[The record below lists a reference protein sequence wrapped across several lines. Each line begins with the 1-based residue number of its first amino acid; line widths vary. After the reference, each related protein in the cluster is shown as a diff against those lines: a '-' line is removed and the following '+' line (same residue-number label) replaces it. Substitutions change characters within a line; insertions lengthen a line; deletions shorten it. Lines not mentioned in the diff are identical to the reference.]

1 MPGPVKRDPVEEP
14 IWSPQGAADTPLPL
28 RARAETDAAILA
40 AWHRSGKQPAP
51 EPLPTTLSEANGP
64 TAPTVE
70 LQARTAI
77 GIGVAGVIR
86 AEVGEFKINDNDAD
100 LILHRASTT
109 LIVTAV
115 RTNQLALQLAAT
127 SLIALLDARLEELR
141 DERSNSE
148 DPAQYEDLKRRV
160 ESFLAVSTLADEAPV
175 VATTLSLA
183 DGLRNWWTND
193 HLSICNKTLNVGLFA
208 AGLGICGLAGGA
220 WNGERGDGRNANW
233 GEGHPISA

>member
-1 MPGPVKRDPVEEP
+1 
-14 IWSPQGAADTPLPL
+14 
-28 RARAETDAAILA
+28 
-40 AWHRSGKQPAP
+40 
-51 EPLPTTLSEANGP
+51 
-64 TAPTVE
+64 